1 MSSTIQYRTKSKK
14 NFSVFIPEPVARQ
27 AIGALM
33 IPSLAVSDSCH
44 ERKIS
49 WLATSFAWYGFHHEP
64 SNMLSVERYRFGSCP
79 KAFPGREVSANHKA
93 RKEMSHALTSKLCQI
108 ILFVI
113 PFLTGCWAGKHE
125 KELGGKDAQR
135 EPDAVTWA
143 KWEANPEPYGGLE
156 TLREIKRA
164 KRAKASVLHL
174 ADRKIRD
181 LSPLASLTDLEAL
194 YLGLNEIEDVSP
206 LAGLSNLT
214 YLNLYANQVSD
225 VTPLSGLNGLDTLFL
240 DRNKITKITPLAKL
254 SKLEWL
260 AVRENPLA
268 KGEADAIR
276 KALPDCELKD

>member
-1 MSSTIQYRTKSKK
+1 MS
-14 NFSVFIPEPVARQ
+14 FVFASRLRQ
-27 AIGALM
+27 I
-33 IPSLAVSDSCH
+33 
-44 ERKIS
+44 
-49 WLATSFAWYGFHHEP
+49 T
-64 SNMLSVERYRFGSCP
+64 
-79 KAFPGREVSANHKA
+79 
-93 RKEMSHALTSKLCQI
+93 
-108 ILFVI
+108 LFVI
-113 PFLTGCWAGKHE
+113 PLLAGCFAGKHE
-125 KELGGKDAQR
+125 EELGGQGAQR
-135 EPDAVTWA
+135 EPGAILWT
-143 KWEANPEPYGGLE
+143 KWEANPEPYGGLK

-164 KRAKASVLHL
+164 KKAKASVLHL

-194 YLGLNEIEDVSP
+194 YLGLNEIRDLSP

-214 YLNLYANQVSD
+214 YLNLYANRVSD
-225 VTPLSGLNGLDTLFL
+225 VTPLSGLTGLDTLFL